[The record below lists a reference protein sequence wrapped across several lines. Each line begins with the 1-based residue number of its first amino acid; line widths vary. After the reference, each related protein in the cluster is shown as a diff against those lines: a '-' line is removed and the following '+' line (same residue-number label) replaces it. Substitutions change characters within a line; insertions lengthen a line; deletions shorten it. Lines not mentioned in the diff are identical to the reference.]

1 MFTIYKYTCAN
12 KRNYVGITM
21 YPEVR
26 RGQHRQKEFY
36 YADTTKFAKAIQEFG
51 YDNLAY
57 EVIETVETLEQACER
72 EVYWISF
79 YDSVASGYNMMPGG
93 MNAPVFVH
101 GKRVIEDIKYLLKET
116 ELTLYEIADKTGVC
130 VSYVSQIKNGKLRS
144 VEPII
149 RTHKSRKGEK
159 NGKSKLTNSQVIEIQ
174 KSIKA
179 GVSRKELRLKFN
191 VSKTLIQ
198 LVATE
203 AIWKH
208 VDSEYEYEKK
218 VTNGNAVLDREKV
231 SKLKQDI
238 KTGTFTRVQLA
249 EKYGISVPT
258 VDQIK
263 AGKTWKDVE

>member
-1 MFTIYKYTCAN
+1 MFTIYRYTCAS

-79 YDSVASGYNMMPGG
+79 YDSVASGYNTMPGG
-93 MNAPVFVH
+93 MKAPNYKY
-101 GKRVIEDIKYLLKET
+101 GSRVVEDIQYLLKET
-116 ELTLYEIADKTGVC
+116 ELTMQNIADKVGVC
-130 VSYVSQIKNGKLRS
+130 ISYVCQIKNGKMR
-144 VEPII
+144 VNTPIT
-149 RTHKSRKGEK
+149 RTNKTRKGETNNK
-159 NGKSKLTNSQVIEIQ
+159 AKLTPDQILEIQ
-174 KSIKA
+174 DAISK
-179 GVSRKELRLKFN
+179 GESRRVLKDRYK

-198 LVATE
+198 MVATDQ
-203 AIWKH
+203 IWTH
-208 VDSEYEYEKK
+208 IDSNYIYKRK

-231 SKLKQDI
+231 LKLKEDI
-238 KTGTFTRVQLA
+238 KTGVYTRTQLA
-249 EKYGISVPT
+249 QKYGISVPT